1 MSEFD
6 TIIEGMHFGI
16 SKHLM
21 DKHFTILWANRYAYE
36 MTGYT
41 KDEFSNRY
49 HNKIDE
55 YYKKDRETF
64 DRVMKVIEDSYNR
77 KETVCRFECPVKSKR
92 GAVAWVQ
99 INGMFSNEKYRGI
112 PIIWSVF
119 YDITDTLEAQ
129 KELVQKTEKL
139 NSELQKVDKM
149 KQLTG
154 EFLEELSRDVRSLVN
169 IITGMA
175 DVAELYLTDQT
186 TCENCLKNI
195 RRTSSKLKKKIL
207 DARRIFHE
215 EAS

>member
-1 MSEFD
+1 
-6 TIIEGMHFGI
+6 
-16 SKHLM
+16 
-21 DKHFTILWANRYAYE
+21 
-36 MTGYT
+36 
-41 KDEFSNRY
+41 
-49 HNKIDE
+49 
-55 YYKKDRETF
+55 
-64 DRVMKVIEDSYNR
+64 MKVIEDSYNR

-129 KELVQKTEKL
+129 KELVQKTEKV

-207 DARRIFHE
+207 DASRIFHE